1 MQQVLA
7 HIEARATELHDH
19 PLFSWIGSGD
29 VPPEAQ
35 LAILPG
41 LVTFTMGFCDL
52 NRWVLRYPYPGDD
65 LRRGINSHTF
75 EDQGHSRLYLDE
87 WREQDLDRLLGWTA
101 SDTLWW
107 LFLAEDN
114 ETPRAQ
120 GAYLRALAVADGGDP
135 LLRFAQSEVI
145 EACGGVFFAHTAK
158 VAAAASART
167 GKEYRYLGPYH
178 LARETGHLE
187 CERLFAAEQLD
198 PARRRQALHLADAMF
213 TLFRDLFTSMLH
225 YARSYAAAQQPPR
238 PSIAPARH
246 REAAAG
252 GGSGPAV
259 PQADAA
265 VHPTQR
271 PLQQLLQE
279 RRQQVA
285 RHPFYSW
292 TSEAGAAAPLWALR
306 RFIPM
311 WAMEIMGFRDLVWY
325 ALRYPAPQ
333 GELEQQ
339 VNGWAADLQTHSRL
353 FLADW
358 KELDLDR
365 LLGWTASETLA
376 FYYLDPLMAAHRRN
390 FITFTEL
397 GTAHPDPVLRLWLI
411 EALEETGLDFFASTA
426 ALAARAQATST
437 LRLDYLAGRHHLAH
451 PPRGPVRRPAF
462 KHRAIDAATCEA
474 AARMIDTAF
483 DVMGEHLDLSLEAA
497 VTDRFGMTAHQ
508 ETSLR

>member
-1 MQQVLA
+1 MMEQVLA
-7 HIEARATELHDH
+7 HIGAKATELHEH
-19 PLFSWIGSGD
+19 PLFQWIGSSD

-75 EDQGHSRLYLDE
+75 EDQTHSRLYLDD
-87 WREQDLDRLLGWTA
+87 WRDLDLDRRLGWTA

-114 ETPRAQ
+114 EIPRAQ

-158 VAAAASART
+158 VAEAAGART

-178 LARETGHLE
+178 LARETGHLG
-187 CERLFAAEQLD
+187 CERLFAAQQLD
-198 PARRRQALHLADAMF
+198 PAQRRQAMHLADTMF
-213 TLFRDLFTSMLH
+213 TLFHDLFSSLLR
-225 YARSYAAAQQPPR
+225 YARSHVAAQQVPR
-238 PSIAPARH
+238 PSATPARP
-246 REAAAG
+246 RDPAAT
-252 GGSGPAV
+252 GSGLAL

-265 VHPTQR
+265 VHPTQE
-271 PLQQLLQE
+271 PLQHLLEE
-279 RRQQVA
+279 RRKQVA

-292 TSEAGAAAPLWALR
+292 MKETGAAEPLWALR
-306 RFIPM
+306 RFVPM

-325 ALRYPAPQ
+325 GLRYPEPA
-333 GELEQQ
+333 GELEHA
-339 VNGWAADLQTHSRL
+339 VNRWAGDLQTHSAL
-353 FLADW
+353 FLDDW
-358 KELDLDR
+358 RELDLDR

-376 FYYLDPLMAAHRRN
+376 FYYLDPLMEAHRRN

-397 GTAHPDPVLRLWLI
+397 GAAHPDPVLRLWLV

-426 ALAARAQATST
+426 ALATRAEATST
-437 LRLDYLAGRHHLAH
+437 LRLDYLAGRHDLAH
-451 PPRGPVRRPAF
+451 PPGRPARHPAF
-462 KHRAIDAATCEA
+462 KDRAINAATYRV
-474 AARMIDTAF
+474 AARMINRAF
-483 DVMGEHLDLSLEAA
+483 DVMAEHLDLALEAA
-497 VTDRFGMTAHQ
+497 ITDRFGMTARQ
-508 ETSLR
+508 EIGQR